1 VTACDDVRPS
11 IGAYVLGALAPDEA
25 AAVSLHLESCPQC
38 AAELAALAPLPGL
51 LGAAS
56 GAAAAT
62 EEPLPPAFEERLL
75 DAYARDRAVVPPRRR
90 RRRLPRLRWLVPAG
104 GVVAAAALALAIVL
118 VSGGGDDPQAPRY
131 DIAFRQTGATATA
144 ATARGFLKPLDEGTE
159 LHIWLDGLPRDPDA
173 VYEVLCD
180 AETWTATAGTFRTD
194 ANGKAYVVLTTALR
208 RGEYEAI
215 RVVRRS
221 HRRDGSLVKRNV
233 LAARLS

>member
-1 VTACDDVRPS
+1 VTACDHVRQS
-11 IGAYVLGALAPDEA
+11 IGAYVLGALPPDEA
-25 AAVSLHLESCPQC
+25 ADVRLHLESCPEC
-38 AAELAALAPLPGL
+38 AAELAALSPLPEL

-62 EEPLPPAFEERLL
+62 EEPLPAAFEERLL
-75 DAYARDRAVVPPRRR
+75 DAYARERALAAPRRR

-104 GVVAAAALALAIVL
+104 GLVAAAAVALVIAL
-118 VSGGGDDPQAPRY
+118 GDGGEAQAPRY
-131 DIAFRQTGATATA
+131 DIAFRQAGPTATA
-144 ATARGFLKPLDEGTE
+144 ATASGFLESLDEGTE

-180 AETWTATAGTFRTD
+180 AENWTATAGTFRTD

-208 RGEYEAI
+208 RGEYDAI
-215 RVVRRS
+215 RVVRRT
-221 HRRDGSLVKRNV
+221 HRRDGRLVKRDL